1 MKTHLSFV
9 RKDINHIENMVVV
22 KFKHKK
28 SLVNPYQVFKAFKTG
43 ITRWVENT
51 EKGQNLWNYTCEDLN
66 IGDLLGEYGNKEL
79 NKFLSIEGIKSWK
92 PIYELV
98 DQEEFSYD
106 KVLASPN
113 EKEDNE
119 RIH

>member
-9 RKDINHIENMVVV
+9 RKDINHIENMIIV

-28 SLVNPYQVFKAFKTG
+28 SLVNPYQVFKAFKAG

-51 EKGQNLWNYTCEDLN
+51 QEGQNLWNYTSEDLN
-66 IGDLLGEYGNKEL
+66 IGDILGEHKNEEL
-79 NKFLSIEGIKSWK
+79 NKFLSLEGIKKWE

-113 EKEDNE
+113 
-119 RIH
+119 